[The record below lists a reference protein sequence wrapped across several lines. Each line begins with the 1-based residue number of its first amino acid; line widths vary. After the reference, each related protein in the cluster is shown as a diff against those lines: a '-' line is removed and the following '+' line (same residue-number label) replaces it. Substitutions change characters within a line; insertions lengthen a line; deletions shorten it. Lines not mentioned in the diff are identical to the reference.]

1 MSTFLPTWYTK
12 YKNLIDYSIENY
24 LKNYLNS
31 EKNPWFNKFKEAILY
46 ATKWGKR
53 IRSILA
59 LEFFL
64 IFSESHPSPLL
75 KGEWIEQLSIKNNI
89 IKLCIA
95 IELLHAYSLVHDDL
109 PAMDNDIYRRWELTT
124 WKKYWE
130 THAILVWDLLNSL
143 AFELLSEIWNTKL
156 IKLFWEAVNLKW
168 MIWGQVLDLYY
179 EKNPNKLILENLIE
193 IHNKKTWA
201 LIKFSIISWILLSWY
216 NWDLEKYKDFWE
228 KIGLAFQLK
237 DDLLDVEGNFEETGK
252 SVGDWEKKGFVYFMW
267 LEKTKNYLEKL
278 IFDCNNIIEYL
289 KSEKLNFLVDYI
301 GNRVK

>member
-1 MSTFLPTWYTK
+1 MLPTWYNT
-12 YKNLIDYSIENY
+12 YKNLIDNSIKNY
-24 LKNYLNS
+24 LKNYLDT
-31 EKNPWFNKFKEAILY
+31 EKNPWFKKFKEAILY

-59 LEFFL
+59 LEFYL
-64 IFSESHPSPLL
+64 IFSKKNFED
-75 KGEWIEQLSIKNNI
+75 IKENDDI

-124 WKKYWE
+124 WKKYGE
-130 THAILVWDLLNSL
+130 ANAILVWDLLNSL
-143 AFELLSEIWNTKL
+143 AFELLSEIWNNKL
-156 IKLFWEAVNLKW
+156 IKLFWEAVNLNW

-179 EKNPNKLILENLIE
+179 EKNPDKLSLENLIE

-216 NWDLEKYKDFWE
+216 NWDLEKYKNFWE
-228 KIGLAFQLK
+228 KIGLAFQVK

-252 SVGDWEKKGFVYFMW
+252 SVGDWEEKWFVYFMW
-267 LEKTKNYLEKL
+267 IEKTKNYLKEL
-278 IFDCNNIIEYL
+278 TSDCKKSIKDLN
-289 KSEKLNFLVDYI
+289 SEKLNFLINYI
-301 GNRVK
+301 VNRKG